1 MHALPE
7 GRQGHEGGLTA
18 SRFRSRGTSP
28 PLRGIHPVVPDPS
41 LVRFRSAVA
50 AAYAELEA
58 RRQEVNDLN
67 VFPVADGDTGDN
79 MAMTMRAVL
88 DELDRMNGEPIDV
101 IGRDAIV
108 HAVARAAL
116 LGARGNSGVI
126 LSQIVRGAA
135 AELVSRPGELVDPVL
150 VAAAF
155 ARAADAAYE
164 SVRDPAEGTMLT
176 AVRAMAHRVAQD
188 LAHMDTPRLGPDAQA
203 GEQDELLAEV
213 LERAL
218 DAAKDAVQKGPD
230 QLAVLREAGVVDAGA
245 YGITVLIAGVI
256 GSLRG
261 QEPPPIA
268 HELPARSLHLPQH
281 ESSQYRFCTNF
292 AVSGEGLEAS
302 DFVPQLEEIGDSV
315 LVVGDDKTMRVHVHT
330 DEPDSAAALFE
341 GVGEVS
347 RFDVADM
354 REQIAARRL
363 RIASNGD
370 DAVPAERATCGVVA
384 VARGDGLVHLY
395 EDLGAQV
402 VQGGP
407 TLNPSTYELLAGIHA
422 VEAAEVIVLPNSA
435 NVILAAERAAELS
448 ERPVRVVPTRAQQTG
463 LAAMLA
469 FDPGRSS
476 EENAGAVGAA
486 AEALRT
492 GGIAQAARDDAQ
504 GRFQEGD
511 SLGYAGE
518 DLVAWG
524 ELREVLP
531 RTIAAV
537 AEGCEVLTCIA
548 GEGAPLEAADV
559 EGALPDGVEL
569 DWQQGDQPAWWY
581 LLAAE

>member
-1 MHALPE
+1 
-7 GRQGHEGGLTA
+7 
-18 SRFRSRGTSP
+18 
-28 PLRGIHPVVPDPS
+28 
-41 LVRFRSAVA
+41 
-50 AAYAELEA
+50 
-58 RRQEVNDLN
+58 
-67 VFPVADGDTGDN
+67 

-135 AELVSRPGELVDPVL
+135 AELASRPGELVDPVL

-188 LAHMDTPRLGPDAQA
+188 LAHMDTPRLGPDAPPE
-203 GEQDELLAEV
+203 EQDELLAEV

-218 DAAKDAVQKGPD
+218 EAAKDAVQKGPD

-245 YGITVLIAGVI
+245 YGITVLIAGVV
-256 GSLRG
+256 GALRG
-261 QEPPPIA
+261 EEPPAIA

-292 AVSGEGLEAS
+292 AVSGDGLEAS
-302 DFVPQLEEIGDSV
+302 TFVARLEEIGDSV
-315 LVVGDDKTMRVHVHT
+315 LVVGDDRTLRVHVHT

-341 GVGEVS
+341 GAGEVS

-354 REQIAARRL
+354 REQIADRRM
-363 RIASNGD
+363 RIAANGGEGK
-370 DAVPAERATCGVVA
+370 PAQRSHCAVVA
-384 VARGDGLVHLY
+384 VANGEGLIRLY
-395 EDLGAQV
+395 EELGAQV
-402 VQGGP
+402 VQGGA

-422 VEAAEVIVLPNSA
+422 VEADEVLVLPNSP

-463 LAAMLA
+463 LAALLA
-469 FDPGRSS
+469 FEPSRSS
-476 EENAGAVGAA
+476 EENAGALGAA

-492 GGIAQAARDDAQ
+492 GGIAQAARGDAQ
-504 GRFQEGD
+504 GRFKEGD
-511 SLGYAGE
+511 ALGYAGE

-524 ELREVLP
+524 DLREVLP
-531 RTIAAV
+531 QTIARV

-548 GEGAPLEAADV
+548 GEGAPLDEAGVAIALAD
-559 EGALPDGVEL
+559 GLEL

>member
-1 MHALPE
+1 M
-7 GRQGHEGGLTA
+7 
-18 SRFRSRGTSP
+18 
-28 PLRGIHPVVPDPS
+28 PDPS

-108 HAVARAAL
+108 DAVARAAL

-188 LAHMDTPRLGPDAQA
+188 LAHMDTPRLGPDADPR
-203 GEQDELLAEV
+203 EQDELLAEV

-218 DAAKDAVQKGPD
+218 EAGKEAVQRGPD

-245 YGITVLIAGVI
+245 YGLTVVLAGVI
-256 GSLRG
+256 GALRG
-261 QEPPPIA
+261 QAPPELA
-268 HELPARSLHLPQH
+268 HETPVRGLHLPQH
-281 ESSQYRFCTNF
+281 ESSRYRFCTNF
-292 AVSGEGLEAS
+292 AVSGEGLESA
-302 DFVPQLEEIGDSV
+302 DFVRLLEQIGDSV
-315 LVVGDDKTMRVHVHT
+315 LVVGDDKTLRVHVHT
-330 DEPDSAAALFE
+330 DEPDAAAALFD
-341 GVGEVS
+341 GSGEVS

-354 REQIAARRL
+354 QEQIADRTARL
-363 RIASNGD
+363 AGEASTNGSG
-370 DAVPAERATCGVVA
+370 PRAACGVVA
-384 VARGDGLVHLY
+384 VASGEGLTRLY
-395 EDLGAQV
+395 QELGAHV
-402 VQGGP
+402 VSGGP
-407 TLNPSTYELLAGIHA
+407 TLNPSTYELLAGIHT
-422 VEAAEVIVLPNSA
+422 VEADEVLVLPNSP

-448 ERPVRVVPTRAQQTG
+448 ERSACVVPTRAQQAG
-463 LAAMLA
+463 LAALLA
-469 FDPGRSS
+469 FDSGRSMQ
-476 EENAGAVGAA
+476 ENAEAV
-486 AEALRT
+486 AEALGSLRT
-492 GGIAQAARDDAQ
+492 GGVARAAKDDAG
-504 GRFQEGD
+504 GRFSEGD
-511 SLGYAGE
+511 AVGYAGE

-524 ELREVLP
+524 DLSEVLAE
-531 RTIAAV
+531 TIGLTAD
-537 AEGCEVLTCIA
+537 GCEVLTCIA
-548 GEGAPLEAADV
+548 GEGAPLGEEALA
-559 EGALPDGVEL
+559 GLLPDELEL
-569 DWQQGDQPAWWY
+569 DFQQGDQPAWWY

>member
-1 MHALPE
+1 MVDTSIE
-7 GRQGHEGGLTA
+7 
-18 SRFRSRGTSP
+18 RFRR
-28 PLRGIHPVVPDPS
+28 VVQ
-41 LVRFRSAVA
+41 
-50 AAYAELEA
+50 AAYTQLAT

-79 MAMTMRAVL
+79 MALTMQAVME
-88 DELDRMNGEPIDV
+88 ELDRLDGQPVSAN
-101 IGRDAIV
+101 RDEIV
-108 HAVARAAL
+108 HAVARAGL
-116 LGARGNSGVI
+116 MGARGNSGGI

-135 AELVSRPGELVDPVL
+135 EELASRPGELVDPVL
-150 VAAAF
+150 VAAAL

-188 LAHMDTPRLGPDAQA
+188 LAHMDTQRLGHDAGA
-203 GEQDELLAEV
+203 SEQDELLAEV

-218 DAAKDAVQKGPD
+218 DAAKEAVQKGPD

-245 YGITVLIAGVI
+245 YGMTVIMAGVI
-256 GSLRG
+256 GALRG
-261 QEPPPIA
+261 QEPPAIA

-292 AVSGEGLEAS
+292 AVSGEGLEGSNYVA
-302 DFVPQLEEIGDSV
+302 QLEEIGDSV
-315 LVVGDDKTMRVHVHT
+315 LVVGDDKTLRVHVHT

-354 REQIAARRL
+354 REQIADRRL
-363 RIASNGD
+363 RIAGNGD
-370 DAVPAERATCGVVA
+370 EPQPIERAACGVVA
-384 VARGDGLVHLY
+384 VASGDGLVHLY

-422 VEAAEVIVLPNSA
+422 VEADEVIVLPNSA

-492 GGIAQAARDDAQ
+492 GGIAQAARDDA
-504 GRFQEGD
+504 
-511 SLGYAGE
+511 
-518 DLVAWG
+518 
-524 ELREVLP
+524 
-531 RTIAAV
+531 
-537 AEGCEVLTCIA
+537 
-548 GEGAPLEAADV
+548 
-559 EGALPDGVEL
+559 
-569 DWQQGDQPAWWY
+569 
-581 LLAAE
+581 

>member
-1 MHALPE
+1 
-7 GRQGHEGGLTA
+7 
-18 SRFRSRGTSP
+18 
-28 PLRGIHPVVPDPS
+28 VPDPS

-101 IGRDAIV
+101 IGREAIV

-164 SVRDPAEGTMLT
+164 SVRDPAEGTMLS

-188 LAHMDTPRLGPDAQA
+188 LAHMDTVRLGPDASPE
-203 GEQDELLAEV
+203 EQDELLAEV

-218 DAAKDAVQKGPD
+218 EAAKDAVQKGPD

-256 GSLRG
+256 GALRG

-302 DFVPQLEEIGDSV
+302 TFVPQLEEIGDSV
-315 LVVGDDKTMRVHVHT
+315 LVVGDDKTLRVHVHT

-354 REQIAARRL
+354 REQIADRRVRL
-363 RIASNGD
+363 SGNGD
-370 DAVPAERATCGVVA
+370 GAAPVQQATCGVVA
-384 VARGDGLVHLY
+384 VASGEGLIRLY

-402 VQGGP
+402 VSGGA

-422 VEAAEVIVLPNSA
+422 VEADEVIVLPNSP

-463 LAAMLA
+463 LASLLA
-469 FDPGRSS
+469 FDASRTS

-504 GRFQEGD
+504 GRFREGD
-511 SLGYAGE
+511 ALGYAGE

-524 ELREVLP
+524 DLREVLP
-531 RTIAAV
+531 QTIAAV
-537 AEGCEVLTCIA
+537 AAGCEVLTCIA
-548 GEGAPLEAADV
+548 GEGAPLEAAEV

>member
-1 MHALPE
+1 M
-7 GRQGHEGGLTA
+7 
-18 SRFRSRGTSP
+18 
-28 PLRGIHPVVPDPS
+28 PDPS

-79 MAMTMRAVL
+79 MAMTMRSVL

-101 IGRDAIV
+101 IGREEIV

-135 AELVSRPGELVDPVL
+135 AELASRPGELVDPVL
-150 VAAAF
+150 VAAAL

-188 LAHMDTPRLGPDAQA
+188 LAHMDTQRLGPDAGA
-203 GEQDELLAEV
+203 AEQDELLAEV

-218 DAAKDAVQKGPD
+218 EAAKDAVQKGPD

-245 YGITVLIAGVI
+245 YGMTVIMAGVI
-256 GSLRG
+256 GGAARPG
-261 QEPPPIA
+261 A
-268 HELPARSLHLPQH
+268 AARSRTSCP
-281 ESSQYRFCTNF
+281 RARCTCPSTSR
-292 AVSGEGLEAS
+292 ASTASARTSRCPGEALEAS
-302 DFVPQLEEIGDSV
+302 DFVRRLEEIGDSV
-315 LVVGDDKTMRVHVHT
+315 LVVGDDKTLRVHVHT

-341 GVGEVS
+341 GAGEVS

-354 REQIAARRL
+354 REQIADRRARLAADGDGTSAAQR
-363 RIASNGD
+363 AS
-370 DAVPAERATCGVVA
+370 CGVVA
-384 VARGDGLVHLY
+384 VASGEGLVHLY

-402 VQGGP
+402 VQGGA

-422 VEAAEVIVLPNSA
+422 VEADEVIVLPNSQ

-463 LAAMLA
+463 LAALLA
-469 FDPGRSS
+469 FDPSRSS
-476 EENAGAVGAA
+476 EDNAGAVGAA

-492 GGIAQAARDDAQ
+492 GGIAQAARHDAQ
-504 GRFQEGD
+504 GRFREGD
-511 SLGYAGE
+511 ALGYAGE
-518 DLVAWG
+518 ELVAWG
-524 ELREVLP
+524 
-531 RTIAAV
+531 
-537 AEGCEVLTCIA
+537 
-548 GEGAPLEAADV
+548 D
-559 EGALPDGVEL
+559 LPDGAARDDRARGGGL
-569 DWQQGDQPAWWY
+569 RGAHLHRRRQRAARGHRRGGSAARGRGAR
-581 LLAAE
+581 LAAGRPARLVVPPGRRVASRSYPPASQTPPS

>member
-1 MHALPE
+1 
-7 GRQGHEGGLTA
+7 
-18 SRFRSRGTSP
+18 
-28 PLRGIHPVVPDPS
+28 VPDPS

-101 IGRDAIV
+101 IGREAIV

-188 LAHMDTPRLGPDAQA
+188 LAHMDSPRLGPDAPPE
-203 GEQDELLAEV
+203 EQDELLAEV

-245 YGITVLIAGVI
+245 YGITVLMAGVI
-256 GSLRG
+256 GALRG
-261 QEPPPIA
+261 QEPPAIA

-292 AVSGEGLEAS
+292 AVSGEGLEGSNYVA
-302 DFVPQLEEIGDSV
+302 QLEEIGDSV
-315 LVVGDDKTMRVHVHT
+315 LVVGDDKTLRVHVHT

-354 REQIAARRL
+354 REQIADRRL
-363 RIASNGD
+363 RIAGNGD
-370 DAVPAERATCGVVA
+370 EPEPVERAACGVVA
-384 VARGDGLVHLY
+384 VASGDGLVHLY

-422 VEAAEVIVLPNSA
+422 VEADEVIVLPNSA

-504 GRFQEGD
+504 GRFREGD
-511 SLGYAGE
+511 ALGYAGE

-524 ELREVLP
+524 ELTRVLP
-531 RTIAAV
+531 ETTARV

>member
-18 SRFRSRGTSP
+18 SRFRSRGTRP

-101 IGRDAIV
+101 IGREAIV

-188 LAHMDTPRLGPDAQA
+188 LAHMDSPRLGPEA
-203 GEQDELLAEV
+203 GPAEQDELLAEV

-256 GSLRG
+256 GALRG
-261 QEPPPIA
+261 EEPPEIA

-292 AVSGEGLEAS
+292 AVSGEGLESFA
-302 DFVPQLEEIGDSV
+302 FVPKLEEIGDSV
-315 LVVGDDKTMRVHVHT
+315 LVVGDDKTLRVHVHT

-354 REQIAARRL
+354 QEQVAERSARLAANGDGVPAAAR
-363 RIASNGD
+363 S
-370 DAVPAERATCGVVA
+370 TCGVVA
-384 VARGDGLVHLY
+384 VASGDGLVRLY
-395 EDLGAQV
+395 ADLGAHV
-402 VQGGP
+402 VQGGA

-422 VEAAEVIVLPNSA
+422 VEADEVVVLPNSQ

-448 ERPVRVVPTRAQQTG
+448 ERPVRVVPTRSQQAG
-463 LAAMLA
+463 LAVMLA
-469 FDPGRSS
+469 FDPSRPSAD
-476 EENAGAVGAA
+476 NADVLAA
-486 AEALRT
+486 AADALRT
-492 GGIAQAARDDAQ
+492 GGIAQAARRDAQ
-504 GRFQEGD
+504 GRFEEGD
-511 SLGYAGE
+511 ALGYAGE

-524 ELREVLP
+524 DLREVV
-531 RTIAAV
+531 V
-537 AEGCEVLTCIA
+537 A
-548 GEGAPLEAADV
+548 
-559 EGALPDGVEL
+559 
-569 DWQQGDQPAWWY
+569 
-581 LLAAE
+581 